1 VQISVIRGYQEEDM
15 VGKIKSGLGTLIGNA
30 GEYYVMAELLKRDWI
45 AALAPRNA
53 PDFDILVTN
62 GEKTVKVRVKT
73 KSEKYDVWQWQ
84 IKKDGTIFRNI
95 TDLED
100 FTILVNLT
108 ANHKDMDYFI
118 MPTHTLNRMLEYDFN
133 DWVSTPGKGGHQR
146 SSNNPK
152 RHLPYL
158 RYQQQLTLYKNN
170 WDILWE

>member
-1 VQISVIRGYQEEDM
+1 M

-45 AALAPRNA
+45 AAMAARNA

-73 KSEKYDVWQWQ
+73 KSEKYDVWQWS
-84 IKKDGTIFRNI
+84 IKKDGTIIRNV

-108 ANHKDMDYFI
+108 MDHKEMDYYVV
-118 MPTHTLNRMLEYDFN
+118 PTQVVHDILVEDFKA
-133 DWVSTPGKGGHQR
+133 WVSTPGKGGRQR
-146 SSNNPK
+146 SLSNPK
-152 RHLPYL
+152 RNLPYT
-158 RYQQQLTLYKNN
+158 RYQEQLARFENN
-170 WDILWE
+170 WDVLWK

>member
-1 VQISVIRGYQEEDM
+1 M

-73 KSEKYDVWQWQ
+73 KSEKYDIWQWS
-84 IKKDGTIFRNI
+84 IKKDGKIFRNI
-95 TDLED
+95 TNLED
-100 FTILVNLT
+100 FSILVNLT
-108 ANHKDMDYFI
+108 LDHKEMDYFI
-118 MPTHTLNRMLEYDFN
+118 MPTHILNKILEDDFTE
-133 DWVSTPGKGGHQR
+133 WVSTPGKGGRPH
-146 SSNNPK
+146 SPNNKK
-152 RHLPYL
+152 RHLPHL
-158 RYQQQLTLYKNN
+158 RYQEQLAMYENK